1 MAHARAQFLRKIKT
15 EKIAVSDTNLRAPS
29 SSEGN
34 ITRKISHIITKYFY
48 GIISFNSL
56 PLCKIYF
63 EICYVESL
71 NRVRRKRKVSKEVK
85 VASEG
90 HDSKKIVSKEIKVA
104 AEEND
109 LDVKNGALC
118 RL

>member
-34 ITRKISHIITKYFY
+34 IKNKIKYILKRLYNIDFY
-48 GIISFNSL
+48 LIFY
-56 PLCKIYF
+56 KIYLDIF
-63 EICYVESL
+63 YVESL
-71 NRVRRKRKVSKEVK
+71 DRARRKRQ
-85 VASEG
+85 
-90 HDSKKIVSKEIKVA
+90 VSKEIKVA

-109 LDVKNGALC
+109 FDVKGGAL
-118 RL
+118 